1 MNEALLIAGMAL
13 LTFGPRYLPLA
24 LAGRV
29 RIAPLLEQALRF
41 VPIAVLS
48 AIIAQTTLIR
58 DGQIDAGPGNPY
70 LLAAFAAGITA
81 YFTRHLFAT
90 VALGLVV
97 FGAARWFL

>member
-1 MNEALLIAGMAL
+1 MNEALLIAGMTL

-48 AIIAQTTLIR
+48 AIIAQTTLVR
-58 DGQIDAGPGNPY
+58 DGQIDANPGNPY
-70 LLAAFAAGITA
+70 LVAALAAGVTA
-81 YFTRHLFAT
+81 YWSRQLFAT
-90 VALGLVV
+90 VAVGLVV
-97 FGAARWFL
+97 YGAARWFL

>member
-29 RIAPLLEQALRF
+29 RIPPLLEQALRF

-48 AIIAQTTLIR
+48 AIIAQTTLVR
-58 DGQIDAGPGNPY
+58 NGEIDASPGNPY
-70 LLAAFAAGITA
+70 LLAAVAAGVTA
-81 YFTRHLFAT
+81 YFSRQLFAT
-90 VALGLVV
+90 VAVGLLVYA
-97 FGAARWFL
+97 AARWLL